1 MGGAE
6 KVVDFRQH
14 GLQGEIAG
22 AFPVTRIR
30 GGTIFPASLLGL
42 GFIPITRERFDMIL
56 DQPVFFQKGVQAL
69 MGVLAG
75 EEFRKRVKNL
85 GSYDFRDAG
94 KILYSKP

>member
-1 MGGAE
+1 
-6 KVVDFRQH
+6 
-14 GLQGEIAG
+14 
-22 AFPVTRIR
+22 
-30 GGTIFPASLLGL
+30 
-42 GFIPITRERFDMIL
+42 MIL

-69 MGVLAG
+69 MEVLAG